1 MGLSPPCRSLSRG
14 VQFEIAPCFL
24 KSIVQIYL
32 LSAKMEKVRP
42 GKVEKL
48 GVATGWK
55 RTLRALQYRNYR
67 LYFGGQGISLVGTWM
82 QRVAMSWLVYRLTD
96 SAFMLGLIGFAGS
109 IPSFI
114 FGPLAG
120 VLADRYNRRR
130 ILVITQSLALL
141 QALILGLLVLAG
153 KATIWQILLLSICL
167 GFVEAFDMPMRQSF
181 MVEIV
186 QKKDLGNAIA
196 LNSSMVNSSRL
207 LGPSIA
213 GVLIASMGEGM
224 CFLLNSASYLAV
236 IISLLAMRVP
246 PGQLPARRFHIFKEL
261 QEGFFYAYSFTPIR
275 SILML
280 LALVSLVGMPYS
292 VLMPVFARDVLHGG
306 PHTLGF
312 LLGGAGVGALAG
324 AIYLA
329 SRKSVLG
336 LGRWIPMA
344 AGIFG
349 TGLIIFSLSRVF
361 WFSLVLMLVTGFGMI
376 VQMASSNTVLQTVV
390 EENKRGRVMSLYAM
404 AIRGM
409 VPFGSLLGGI
419 MASRLGAPTTL
430 MVGGGCCIVG
440 ALIFA
445 RNLPGLRK
453 MVRPIYQ
460 RMGILSDMDT
470 GIRTITENHS
480 HLCQ

>member
-1 MGLSPPCRSLSRG
+1 MLFGFASNRP
-14 VQFEIAPCFL
+14 
-24 KSIVQIYL
+24 
-32 LSAKMEKVRP
+32 KMKTSQP
-42 GKVEKL
+42 GKTHEL
-48 GVATGWK
+48 GVFIGWN
-55 RTLRALQYRNYR
+55 RTLRAFQSRNYS
-67 LYFGGQGISLVGTWM
+67 LYFGGQGISLIGTWM
-82 QRVAMSWLVYRLTD
+82 QRIAMSWLVYRLTD

-120 VLADRYNRRR
+120 VAADRYNRRR
-130 ILVITQSLALL
+130 MLVITQSLALL
-141 QALILGLLVLAG
+141 QALLLGLLVLAE
-153 KATIWQILLLSICL
+153 KITIWQILLLGIFL
-167 GFVEAFDMPMRQSF
+167 GLVEAFDMPVRQSF

-207 LGPSIA
+207 LGPSI
-213 GVLIASMGEGM
+213 GGILIASTGEGM

-236 IISLLAMRVP
+236 IIALMAMRVP
-246 PGQLPARRFHIFKEL
+246 SGKLPARKSHVLNEL
-261 QEGFFYAYSFTPIR
+261 QEGFRYAYSFTPIR

-312 LLGGAGVGALAG
+312 LLGGSGVGALAG

-336 LGRWIPMA
+336 LGRWIVMA

-349 TGLIIFSLSRVF
+349 TGLIIFAISRVF
-361 WFSLVLMLVTGFGMI
+361 WFSLILMLVTGFGMI
-376 VQMASSNTVLQTVV
+376 VQMAASNTVLQTIV
-390 EENKRGRVMSLYAM
+390 EEDKRGRVMSLYAM
-404 AIRGM
+404 AFRGM
-409 VPFGSLLGGI
+409 VPFGSLLAGI
-419 MASRLGAPTTL
+419 MASRLGAPITL
-430 MVGGGCCIVG
+430 IVGGGCCILG
-440 ALIFA
+440 SIIFA
-445 RNLPGLRK
+445 RNLPAMRE

-460 RMGILSDMDT
+460 RMGILSDME
-470 GIRTITENHS
+470 I
-480 HLCQ
+480 